1 VEVFMKKAYVKPS
14 VESESVFETLAA
26 GCTLL
31 DPKTQPEC
39 DPKFG
44 GVVNLST

>member
-1 VEVFMKKAYVKPS
+1 MKKTYVKPS

-31 DPKTQPEC
+31 DPKNQVEC
-39 DPKFG
+39 DPG
-44 GVVNLST
+44 GGGGAVIQFST

>member
-1 VEVFMKKAYVKPS
+1 MKKAYVKPS
-14 VESESVFETLAA
+14 VESESVFETLAL

-39 DPKFG
+39 NTALG
-44 GVVNLST
+44 GKISTST